1 MYTTSV
7 PNIVLTLFPSGSSS
21 SSSSSDG
28 LDDLLRPP
36 SFLRSLRCFSNGCI
50 PKKID
55 TDEFNASM
63 HSRYGYK
70 GRDTTV
76 TQKDFKILE
85 DFHNYID
92 DSCKWM
98 TERWIDELRPLQK
111 GSYR

>member
-21 SSSSSDG
+21 SSSSDG
-28 LDDLLRPP
+28 LDDFLRPP

-92 DSCKWM
+92 APKPQNPVNQEYCL
-98 TERWIDELRPLQK
+98 I
-111 GSYR
+111 

>member
-21 SSSSSDG
+21 SSSSDG
-28 LDDLLRPP
+28 LDDFLRPP
-36 SFLRSLRCFSNGCI
+36 SFLRSLPCFSNGCI

-55 TDEFNASM
+55 TEEFNASM

-70 GRDTTV
+70 GRYTPI
-76 TQKDFKILE
+76 TQTDFKILE

-98 TERWIDELRPLQK
+98 AKRWIDVLEPLLI
-111 GSYR
+111 GRYR